1 LSNPLLYATDAQ
13 KKDLTDCRQSCIIR
27 DERRDTM
34 RLPKARIT
42 LDLDHDLLEWVMR
55 KVQET
60 KKSRNEVIGQ
70 IIRLAKESEENEAPT
85 DE

>member
-1 LSNPLLYATDAQ
+1 M
-13 KKDLTDCRQSCIIR
+13 K
-27 DERRDTM
+27 
-34 RLPKARIT
+34 LPKARIT

-70 IIRLAKESEENEAPT
+70 MIKLAKESEDNQVSM
-85 DE
+85 DER

>member
-1 LSNPLLYATDAQ
+1 
-13 KKDLTDCRQSCIIR
+13 LTTCRQACIIR

-34 RLPKARIT
+34 KLPKARIT

-70 IIRLAKESEENEAPT
+70 IIRLAKRREETWEKERGN
-85 DE
+85 D

>member
-1 LSNPLLYATDAQ
+1 MQ
-13 KKDLTDCRQSCIIR
+13 KMHKIYLTTCRRSCIIKS
-27 DERRDTM
+27 EGRDTM
-34 RLPKARIT
+34 KLPKARIT

-70 IIRLAKESEENEAPT
+70 IIRLAKEGEENDAPM
-85 DE
+85 DRR